1 MVSTLDVTAHVPS
14 KNLNSCVPT
23 VETQSLESVSHLRF
37 QFAIP
42 WRGGVRSR
50 LGVEK
55 EGGSEVSHIV
65 SVYFYRLFMRGNE
78 VISTIFTT

>member
-1 MVSTLDVTAHVPS
+1 M
-14 KNLNSCVPT
+14 
-23 VETQSLESVSHLRF
+23 E
-37 QFAIP
+37 
-42 WRGGVRSR
+42 GGVRSR

-65 SVYFYRLFMRGNE
+65 SVYFYGLFMRGNE